1 MSLIIAY
8 VGKKGCVMASDK
20 RRIAYFGNK
29 NEREILESDLYA
41 GKVKSDEELQNEAE
55 KRGITIKI
63 SDESNKIRKIGNAI
77 MGEVSTKTT
86 MEIKRKRIYGTTN
99 GYQII
104 ELLGSDLKNKDYG
117 KSGIIIFG
125 NKIAKAK
132 ANTLVKQKW
141 TANVSLKYMGD
152 IFEEIIQE
160 IAEQTPSVGKKIDVL
175 IVKDDTLTTTSAQKY
190 LDDTVDMD
198 KRLLEKYR
206 NQLTD
211 ELTKANKSMEITS
224 RLITKGD
231 IGYVSNIND
240 NILNVKLA
248 NNVEAYD
255 TKWKLLS
262 KSNEEVIMLVDMDN
276 NGNNITNEDISD
288 LVSINDKVVIKDG
301 NLCIDKND
309 IILSCNIVLC
319 NTK

>member
-132 ANTLVKQKW
+132 ANRLVKQKW